1 MLKKMSIRMRL
12 TILSVLLLSI
22 CCVGLTAILNISAN
36 RMVDVIEATP
46 ILPSMEAGEMPLT
59 DAARTNP
66 AKISSIPSE
75 NSQLARQNFRH
86 QSVLYM
92 IVIVMAGGGLTY
104 VISGRALKPL
114 QALSCQ
120 IKNRTVHNLSEDLKM
135 PPTKDEIADLTSAF
149 NEMSHKLDNAFSMQK
164 RFSQSAAHELRTPLA
179 VLKTKVDVFKKKSSH
194 TPEEYDRLLTVIST
208 HTDRL
213 SNLVQDLLD
222 LTSTDALVYDET
234 IALKHLLLEIIEE
247 LSLLTERN
255 KVTLVLH
262 GAEQTV
268 LGNKSLLRRAFYNLI
283 ENAIK
288 YNQEDGNVYITL
300 ATQEGNTVVTISDTG
315 IGIPQEMRELIFE
328 PFFRVDKSRSRQMG
342 GAGIGLSIVKSIIDQ
357 HHGEITVTK
366 SECGGSIFKV
376 TL

>member
-288 YNQEDGNVYITL
+288 YNQEDGNVDITL

-366 SECGGSIFKV
+366 SESGGSIFKV